1 MATVLVDR
9 GDGHLFKVAEGDVK
23 KFIAANPG
31 SFLFGEAPVQV
42 SEPEV
47 EVTSDAVATPSPRV
61 SHERARKE

>member
-9 GDGHLFKVAEGDVK
+9 GDGHLFKVTAGDVK

-31 SFLFGEAPVQV
+31 SFLFGEVPVHV
-42 SEPEV
+42 SEPDV
-47 EVTSDAVATPSPRV
+47 EATSDTVAPRSPRV